1 MPKTS
6 KNRKH
11 TRKND
16 IKNDIKNDRKL
27 NKKTKAKAGYVPA
40 AARAMLASLEA
51 RLTHNHNIA
60 QLTQTMA
67 NIAPTLILK
76 SSQYKTF
83 INSVITSYEYNVKH
97 IPIVLLRLIAQ
108 IRTVLER
115 VNHLLRFHNEPV
127 FLEAELARHGY
138 NDIVTFIELTLTNME
153 DIEDKMQHYTQSA
166 LDDYKGAQLGVEI
179 RPAIRN
185 NTTRNTD
192 AIVRPPRTTRARA
205 LTRRTRSF

>member
-1 MPKTS
+1 MPKSS

-11 TRKND
+11 ARKAKAKA
-16 IKNDIKNDRKL
+16 KN
-27 NKKTKAKAGYVPA
+27 KTKTKAGYVSA
-40 AARAMLASLEA
+40 SAQAMLASLEA
-51 RLTHNHNIA
+51 TITHNRA
-60 QLTQTMA
+60 QLRQVLT
-67 NIAPTLILK
+67 NIVPTLILK
-76 SSQYKTF
+76 SIQYKTF
-83 INSVITSYEYNVKH
+83 INSVSTSYEYNVKH

-115 VNHLLRFHNEPV
+115 VNHLLRFHNEPA
-127 FLEAELARHGY
+127 FLEAELARHGFS
-138 NDIVTFIELTLTNME
+138 DIVTFIDLTLTNME
-153 DIEDKMQHYTQSA
+153 DIEDKMRRHTQNA

-185 NTTRNTD
+185 NTNRNTD